1 MELLGPAR
9 APASHH
15 PALSALGDLAPVPR
29 PAENPDP
36 SGWRRDGPARGPLV
50 RAARDTLVRMAVAD
64 VRPAVTADAREITR
78 IQRVTWQAAYAD
90 LLPPEVLA
98 TLDTPDAEEAWRE
111 ALAQPTARVFV
122 ATEGE
127 WTVGF
132 CAAGPAPAEAVAS
145 ADGALP
151 EDSDRVGLVS
161 VLLVEPRWGRRGHAG
176 RLLAAAGEALRG
188 EGAER
193 GVTWLPQS
201 DTASESFYRKA
212 GWEPDGTARTLD
224 AGGRPFREV
233 RLTGPLDIP
242 LVERGGGAGGVPSDA
257 DPR

>member
-1 MELLGPAR
+1 
-9 APASHH
+9 
-15 PALSALGDLAPVPR
+15 
-29 PAENPDP
+29 
-36 SGWRRDGPARGPLV
+36 
-50 RAARDTLVRMAVAD
+50 MAVAD
-64 VRPAVTADAREITR
+64 VRPAVTADVSEITR

-90 LLPPEVLA
+90 LLPSEVLA
-98 TLDTPDAEEAWRE
+98 TLDTPDAEEAWHE
-111 ALAQPTARVFV
+111 ALAQPAARVFV

-145 ADGALP
+145 AGGALP
-151 EDSDRVGLVS
+151 ADADRVGLVS

-176 RLLAAAGEALRG
+176 RLLAAAGQALRG

-193 GVTWLPQS
+193 GVAWIPQS
-201 DTASESFYRKA
+201 DAASESFYRKA

-233 RLTGPLDIP
+233 RFTGPLDIP
-242 LVERGGGAGGVPSDA
+242 LVERGGETGGTPFGAAPDA
-257 DPR
+257 EPR